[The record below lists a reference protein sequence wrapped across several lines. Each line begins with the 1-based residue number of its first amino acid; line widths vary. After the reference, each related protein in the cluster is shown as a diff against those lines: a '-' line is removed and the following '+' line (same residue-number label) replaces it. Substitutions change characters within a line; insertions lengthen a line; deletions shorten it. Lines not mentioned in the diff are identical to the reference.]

1 MLVNVGSV
9 WARRQAQGAGLTGVT
24 ASFLGLLLVR
34 GLCPTCGDDQ
44 PRADALLRVIFLH
57 VAPPLTRSSDAE
69 LVKLLFQVT
78 GGTKSPT
85 IGPRLTGRMAV
96 CLSVQR
102 LALGGC
108 AAVLDTAAGAVAQS
122 ACFLVIAAAAV
133 FSAGGWG

>member
-44 PRADALLRVIFLH
+44 PRADALLWVIFLH

-85 IGPRLTGRMAV
+85 SGPRLTGRMAV
-96 CLSVQR
+96 CLSAQC

-108 AAVLDTAAGAVAQS
+108 AAVSGYGRWSSSSVSL
-122 ACFLVIAAAAV
+122 FL
-133 FSAGGWG
+133 SNCSG

>member
-85 IGPRLTGRMAV
+85 IGPRVTGRMAV

-108 AAVLDTAAGAVAQS
+108 AAVSGYSCWSSGSVSL
-122 ACFLVIAAAAV
+122 FL
-133 FSAGGWG
+133 SNCGG